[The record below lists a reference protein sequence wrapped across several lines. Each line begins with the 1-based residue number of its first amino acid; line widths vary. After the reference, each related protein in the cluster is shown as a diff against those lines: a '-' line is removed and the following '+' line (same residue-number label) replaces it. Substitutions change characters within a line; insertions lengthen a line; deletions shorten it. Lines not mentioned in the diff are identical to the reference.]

1 MTNLNILTNLE
12 KLLNKRKQETGWI
25 TVEKMLNYLNYRLDN
40 LNKIENEIIEAL
52 KKKFGI
58 IENIKIIEV
67 RSLIDKMM
75 LDINSNYLF
84 ELDAILEI
92 KEQVT
97 NIIIHN
103 I

>member
-25 TVEKMLNYLNYRLDN
+25 TVEKILNYFNYRLDN

>member
-25 TVEKMLNYLNYRLDN
+25 TVEKMLNYFNYRLDN

>member
-25 TVEKMLNYLNYRLDN
+25 TVEKILNYFNYRLDN

-67 RSLIDKMM
+67 KSLIDKMM